1 MRWKMVIFSPW
12 LSEVALKS
20 TENMHLTLAHE
31 CGGGGE
37 TPSPAAEEEGD
48 EEGSSSSS
56 LTGISNAGH

>member
-1 MRWKMVIFSPW
+1 M
-12 LSEVALKS
+12 ALKS

-37 TPSPAAEEEGD
+37 TPSPAPAEEE
-48 EEGSSSSS
+48 EEEDGEESSSSS

>member
-1 MRWKMVIFSPW
+1 MFFALSLRPW

-37 TPSPAAEEEGD
+37 TRSPTAEEE
-48 EEGSSSSS
+48 EEGEDDSSSSS